1 MESNQVMQ
9 EIKNKYPD
17 VEVTENSLVI
27 PVKLLLP
34 VLKELRDQY
43 KYNFLTN
50 ETAVDYNE
58 YFEVIYNINALP
70 GGETLMVKTRIDR
83 ESPEV
88 PSAFEVWP
96 GAIWQEREIYDLLG
110 ITFVDH
116 PDMRRILLDDEF
128 EGHPLR
134 RDFKWVGGRD

>member
-17 VEVTENSLVI
+17 VEVTENSLLI